1 MNKEGPTLKI
11 LYSCGDCSFHKSE
24 IKIEGSF
31 DRCDKLEKRL
41 DPVNTPDENCPFKIK
56 NAENFHNDQ
65 LEILKKEEEIQ
76 IKGYINQLFP
86 THWNSWYRKNVV
98 SFCEDRFD
106 SNSIEKINK
115 FIPGWKWF
123 LTSNDNGEL
132 MITLEKSIK

>member
-24 IKIEGSF
+24 TF
-31 DRCDKLEKRL
+31 DVCDKLEKRL
-41 DPVNTPDENCPFKIK
+41 DPINTPDENCPFKIK

-76 IKGYINQLFP
+76 IKGYIDQLFP

-132 MITLEKSIK
+132 MITLEKSSK